1 MSEKSAKPSSRVR
14 FPPSPQFPNESRG
27 SEDQGRVHQTSV
39 VRPERSRRTS
49 LAFGSGGA
57 EVRRQKA
64 EVCETDCRVC
74 DFRVAWHAEKVMT
87 ADVDLQGEV
96 PSVGRLT
103 PDQPSSDPTIELS
116 KGLKNRGTIC
126 ELLRT

>member
-1 MSEKSAKPSSRVR
+1 M
-14 FPPSPQFPNESRG
+14 
-27 SEDQGRVHQTSV
+27 
-39 VRPERSRRTS
+39 
-49 LAFGSGGA
+49 AFGSGGA